1 MTRIDSAAATHV
13 GRIRETNQ
21 DRALVSGQ
29 LSAVADGMGG
39 HAGGDR
45 AAALAI
51 AELGGIRGT
60 ISAERLIKVV
70 QAANKRIFTVA
81 LAPELRGMGTTIVA
95 AVVDDETGVL
105 SLINVGDSRGYQL
118 RNGVLRQVTNDHSL
132 VEDLLRS
139 GRLTEDEAKV
149 HPQRNIVTRVLGI
162 GEDVDVDLFQID
174 VQPGDRYVLCSDG
187 LTNEVDDA
195 GIASILQSHP
205 TCGSA
210 ADQLVRV
217 AVDAGG
223 RDNVTVAVIDVLEG
237 PDGSPT
243 KTQEIAAVPSD
254 VGVRTGGEPASAD
267 AEPAS
272 TELNALM
279 TAIGASGDPDTS
291 ADPEKESPN
300 AADDSAEQDA
310 GDTPPPPTD
319 SPTASS
325 ATPAAEDQN
334 KKSSKRRW
342 FLPLRSLLL
351 GASLLGA
358 TLVATMSSSW
368 YASSAWYAA
377 DVDGEVVILQ
387 GRPGGFLWY
396 DPSPVETTGV
406 QVDELHGTAQELL
419 TSQPS
424 WSSLSEAKGFV
435 DNLQAEDGIQIT
447 GG

>member
-1 MTRIDSAAATHV
+1 MTRIDCAAATHV
-13 GRIRETNQ
+13 GRIRENNQ

-29 LSAVADGMGG
+29 LAAVADGMGG

-51 AELGGIRGT
+51 AELGGVRGT

-118 RNGVLRQVTNDHSL
+118 RDGVLRQVTDDHSL
-132 VEDLLRS
+132 VEDLVRS

-174 VQPGDRYVLCSDG
+174 VRSGDRYLLCSDG
-187 LTNEVDDA
+187 LTNEVDDE

-205 TCGSA
+205 TSSSA

-217 AVDAGG
+217 AVDSGG
-223 RDNVTVAVIDVLEG
+223 RDNVTVAIIDVLEG
-237 PDGSPT
+237 PDRSPT
-243 KTQEIAAVPSD
+243 RTQEIATVPH
-254 VGVRTGGEPASAD
+254 G
-267 AEPAS
+267 AEE
-272 TELNALM
+272 ELAPTDLNTLV
-279 TAIGASGDPDTS
+279 TAIGAG
-291 ADPEKESPN
+291 PESTGPAGWKKEPSDN
-300 AADDSAEQDA
+300 APLDEAQDGPLKDDSED
-310 GDTPPPPTD
+310 GPPPPPT
-319 SPTASS
+319 TA
-325 ATPAAEDQN
+325 APAEEPN
-334 KKSSKRRW
+334 KKSARSRW
-342 FLPLRSLLL
+342 FLPLRPFLL
-351 GASLLGA
+351 GVSALGL

-387 GRPGGFLWY
+387 GRPGGFLWH
-396 DPSPVETTGV
+396 DPAPVEVTGV
-406 QVDELHGTAQELL
+406 RVEELNGTAHELL
-419 TSQPS
+419 TSEPS

-435 DNLQAEDGIQIT
+435 DNLQAKDGVQVT
-447 GG
+447 GS

>member
-1 MTRIDSAAATHV
+1 MTSIDSAAATHV
-13 GRIRETNQ
+13 GRIREMNQ

-29 LSAVADGMGG
+29 LTAVADGMGG

-81 LAPELRGMGTTIVA
+81 LSPELRGMGTTIVA
-95 AVVDDETGVL
+95 AVVDEETGVL

-118 RNGVLRQVTNDHSL
+118 RDGVLRQVTHDHSL

-174 VQPGDRYVLCSDG
+174 VQAGDRYVLCSDG
-187 LTNEVDDA
+187 LTNEVDDE

-205 TCGSA
+205 TSGSA
-210 ADQLVRV
+210 ADQLVRA

-223 RDNVTVAVIDVLEG
+223 RDNVTVAIIDVLEG
-237 PDGSPT
+237 PAGSPT
-243 KTQEIAAVPSD
+243 KTQEFAAVPLEA
-254 VGVRTGGEPASAD
+254 GGPAEGDSA
-267 AEPAS
+267 S
-272 TELNALM
+272 SGLSSLM
-279 TAIGASGDPDTS
+279 TALGASQASDTPVETRT
-291 ADPEKESPN
+291 AE
-300 AADDSAEQDA
+300 ADDASNDSDGEDS
-310 GDTPPPPTD
+310 GKTPPPPTATD
-319 SPTASS
+319 TPTDLLADPS
-325 ATPAAEDQN
+325 AEDLN
-334 KKSSKRRW
+334 KKPSKLRW
-342 FLPLRSLLL
+342 FLPLRTLLL
-351 GASLLGA
+351 GASVLGV
-358 TLVATMSSSW
+358 TLIATMSSSW

-387 GRPGGFLWY
+387 GRPGGFLWH
-396 DPSPVETTGV
+396 DPAPVETTGV
-406 QVDELHGTAQELL
+406 QVEELHGTAQELL

>member
-118 RNGVLRQVTNDHSL
+118 RDGVLRQVTNDHSL

-174 VQPGDRYVLCSDG
+174 IQPGDRYVLCSDG

-195 GIASILQSHP
+195 GITSILQSHP

-243 KTQEIAAVPSD
+243 KTQEIAAVPLEA
-254 VGVRTGGEPASAD
+254 GGPAEGDSA
-267 AEPAS
+267 S
-272 TELNALM
+272 SGLNTLM
-279 TAIGASGDPDTS
+279 TAIGGSGASDKSPETEKDSPD
-291 ADPEKESPN
+291 DGPH
-300 AADDSAEQDA
+300 DSAKEDSGNA
-310 GDTPPPPTD
+310 PPPPTD
-319 SPTASS
+319 PPTDSP
-325 ATPAAEDQN
+325 AEGSK

-351 GASLLGA
+351 GATVLGV

-387 GRPGGFLWY
+387 GRPGGFLWH
-396 DPSPVETTGV
+396 DPAPVETTGV
-406 QVDELHGTAQELL
+406 RVDELHGTAQELL